1 MNKKSFQYFMAQG
14 AMLKAQGARRKA
26 HSQVASAG
34 TLLRGKIFSQL
45 LASGSRTQGSQSFKT
60 IVYETITKNLISLI
74 IVHRKPE
81 EKKE

>member
-1 MNKKSFQYFMAQG
+1 MKTYFTQKKW
-14 AMLKAQGARRKA
+14 
-26 HSQVASAG
+26 
-34 TLLRGKIFSQL
+34 
-45 LASGSRTQGSQSFKT
+45 T